1 MINYCF
7 AHFNDAMKV
16 LPGSEDSRL
25 LLHIFKTSIGCL
37 EILGEEQRVVGSGVI
52 VVKAG
57 ASLTSCGAMFGM
69 VREREQHN
77 NSPPPPG
84 TATSTDSDIYR
95 TLNTTRIP
103 GGRE

>member
-69 VREREQHN
+69 VRERE
-77 NSPPPPG
+77 NSITTARHPPAQPPVQ
-84 TATSTDSDIYR
+84 TATSIA
-95 TLNTTRIP
+95 L
-103 GGRE
+103 